1 MNQIKTY
8 SYPEAQS
15 IVVCGD
21 IHGEFN
27 TLIYK
32 MCIQYGMTD
41 TLLIVAG
48 DCGFGFEKQG
58 YYENV
63 FRHNSARLTKA
74 NNWIAMVRGNHDD
87 PAYFDEER
95 ISHRRF
101 RTIPDYSIVQACGHN
116 ILCVGGAVSIDR
128 SFRKEHDSRNHSLS
142 RHFSRL
148 SIAQASL
155 ALRSAYRKGSS
166 GTASY
171 WPDEMP
177 VFDEPKLSEIDRQF
191 KIDSVITHTAPSFC
205 ELLSKAGLSG
215 WAERDA
221 ELLTDCEKERE
232 TMDRL
237 FEHLKAA
244 GHLLSHWYYGHF
256 HQSWNSGI
264 DDILFSMLDIM
275 EFKELR

>member
-1 MNQIKTY
+1 MSKDNIAY
-8 SYPEAQS
+8 DYPEAKS

-27 TLIYK
+27 ALVYK
-32 MCIQYGMTD
+32 MCIQYGMAD

-48 DCGFGFEKQG
+48 DCGFGFEKPG
-58 YYENV
+58 YYENI
-63 FRHNSARLTKA
+63 FRHNSARLAKS

-87 PAYFDEER
+87 PAYFNEER
-95 ISHRRF
+95 ISHQRF
-101 RTIPDYSIVQACGHN
+101 RTIPDYSVVQACEHN

-128 SFRKEHDSRNHSLS
+128 SFRKEQDSRNHP
-142 RHFSRL
+142 
-148 SIAQASL
+148 
-155 ALRSAYRKGSS
+155 S

-171 WPDEMP
+171 WFDEMP
-177 VFDEPKLSEIDRQF
+177 VFDEPKLTEIDRQF

-205 ELLSKAGLSG
+205 ELLSKAGLSE
-215 WAERDA
+215 WVARDA

-237 FEHLKAA
+237 FEHLKTA
-244 GHLLSHWYYGHF
+244 GHPLLHWYYGHF

-264 DDILFSMLDIM
+264 DGVLFSMLDIM

>member
-1 MNQIKTY
+1 MIAY
-8 SYPEAQS
+8 VRCYLVG
-15 IVVCGD
+15 IYL
-21 IHGEFN
+21 HEFN

-32 MCIQYGMTD
+32 LCIQYGMTD

-48 DCGFGFEKQG
+48 DCGFGFEKPG

-87 PAYFDEER
+87 PAYFNEER
-95 ISHRRF
+95 ISHLRF
-101 RTIPDYSIVQACGHN
+101 RTIPDYSIVQACCGHN
-116 ILCVGGAVSIDR
+116 ILCIGGAVSIDR
-128 SFRKEHDSRNHSLS
+128 SFRKEHDSRN
-142 RHFSRL
+142 
-148 SIAQASL
+148 Q
-155 ALRSAYRKGSS
+155 SS

-171 WPDEMP
+171 WSDEMP
-177 VFDEPKLSEIDRQF
+177 IFDDPKLTEIDRQF

-205 ELLSKAGLSG
+205 ELLSKAGLSE

-237 FEHLKAA
+237 FEHLKTVEHPPPVTLVLRALPPELEFRNRRGPVLDARHHGVQGISLRPWMLRHSTKFMMIWAA
-244 GHLLSHWYYGHF
+244 H
-256 HQSWNSGI
+256 I
-264 DDILFSMLDIM
+264 TI
-275 EFKELR
+275 